1 MELWIL
7 VFLLVVVQPV
17 LGWWRFK
24 KFVARGGPVTTN
36 RKLRLYF
43 IVLLTQWTLTALC
56 AWVMAR
62 RQLNIADLG
71 LLKPGPAWT
80 WILALVLAMTLAS
93 ATIVAVRAIRAGKSE
108 VPGHL
113 RHISRILPQN
123 LLERIGFTPVAL
135 TAGICEETL
144 YRGFLTFA
152 FFQAY
157 PNIIVAL
164 ALSTVAFGIAHL
176 YQGPRGI
183 ISTMAL
189 GLVLATIYR
198 ASGSLWPGIVVHAIV
213 DLANGNALGSL
224 AAEPPRVVPAPA
236 LAYNAE
242 GAGDAP
248 PPERTTGT

>member
-17 LGWWRFK
+17 LGWWRFR
-24 KFVARGGPVTTN
+24 KFVARGGQVTTG
-36 RKLRLYF
+36 RKLRLYL
-43 IVLLTQWTLTALC
+43 IVLLTQWTLTAFC
-56 AWVMAR
+56 AWVMSR

-71 LLKPGPAWT
+71 LLKAGPAWA
-80 WILALVLAMTLAS
+80 WILAIFLAVTLAS
-93 ATIVAVRAIRAGKSE
+93 ATFVAVRAIRAGNSE
-108 VPGHL
+108 MPAHLGHVA
-113 RHISRILPQN
+113 RILPRN
-123 LLERIGFTPVAL
+123 VMERVGFTPVAL

-157 PNIIVAL
+157 PSMIVAL
-164 ALSTVAFGIAHL
+164 ALSTVAFGIGHL

-183 ISTMAL
+183 LSTMAL

-198 ASGSLWPGIVVHAIV
+198 ASGSLWPGIALHAFV
-213 DLANGNALGSL
+213 DLANGNALGGL
-224 AAEPPRVVPAPA
+224 TGGPQPVVAQPVVSYTP
-236 LAYNAE
+236 E
-242 GAGDAP
+242 GAGDVS